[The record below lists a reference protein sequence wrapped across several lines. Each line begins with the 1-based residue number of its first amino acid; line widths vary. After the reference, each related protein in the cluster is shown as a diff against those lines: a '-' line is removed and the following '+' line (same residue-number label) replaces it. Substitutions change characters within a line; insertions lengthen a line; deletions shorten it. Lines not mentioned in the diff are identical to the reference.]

1 MGLIVIIVVGF
12 IIFSVLFYVV
22 LSGYSQMDED
32 TEKLKEKLQASER
45 ELERLKTG
53 GVPAENS
60 ESMNKELTRVKD
72 ELAAKISEISSL
84 RLDISQA
91 RSQDLDITLK
101 DAQLAVKDKE
111 IRRLT
116 GELQEVLSKKD

>member
-22 LSGYSQMDED
+22 LNGYSQMDED
-32 TEKLKEKLQASER
+32 TEKLKEKLLVSER
-45 ELERLKTG
+45 ELERLKSG
-53 GVPAENS
+53 GVPVENS
-60 ESMNKELTRVKD
+60 ESTNKELTRIKD
-72 ELAAKISEISSL
+72 ELATRMSEIASL
-84 RLDISQA
+84 RIDISQT
-91 RSQDLDITLK
+91 RSQELDITLK

-116 GELQEVLSKKD
+116 GELQEALSKKE